1 MSRPTSILESPL
13 ARQAP
18 LSALLALSAVLS
30 ITVPS
35 LQVTDGGLFVAS
47 LAVTGLATVVAAV
60 ALALPHS
67 VGLVPALLVL
77 DFVAIA
83 LFRTSTGAGASVFTS
98 LAVLPVV
105 WCGSL
110 RGRLTVVYAALGVT
124 LVIMAPYVLTPTNVP
139 GASELVRL
147 GVTVIVF
154 GTVAA
159 VVQELS
165 RRARRNVRA
174 ARLGEE
180 RVRAEIDRAA
190 AVQRSLLPTPTDHL
204 GADVAVAGA
213 CLPAKSVGGDF
224 FDWYE
229 TNSGIAV
236 SLGDV
241 MGKGVGAGLIAAAV
255 RATVRS
261 SRAVDDPSEALLRA
275 ADGLAAEG
283 SATDVTFTTLFHAR
297 ISTDGTFRWAD
308 AGHGLSLVL
317 RSGGGVDRLRSSD
330 LPLGMGLRDEWATT
344 EGFLDTGD
352 LLISFSDGV
361 LDLFGGRED
370 TVDAVA
376 DLARAC
382 GSEPTAL
389 VAALSARADE
399 VAHDDDVTVI
409 AIRRAPVA
417 TVASALPA
425 QPARRERT

>member
-1 MSRPTSILESPL
+1 MSRTTSVLESPL

-18 LSALLALSAVLS
+18 LSALLALGAVL
-30 ITVPS
+30 TLVVPS
-35 LQVTDGGLFVAS
+35 LRVTDDGLFVAS
-47 LAVTGLATVVAAV
+47 LVGTGVATIVS
-60 ALALPHS
+60 ALALAFPRA
-67 VGLVPALLVL
+67 VGLVPVLLVL

-98 LAVLPVV
+98 LIVLPVV

-110 RGRLTVVYAALGVT
+110 RGRLNVVWAVLGVT
-124 LVIMAPYVLTPTNVP
+124 FVILAPYFLTPTNVP

-165 RRARRNVRA
+165 RRARRNVRDA
-174 ARLGEE
+174 QRGEE

-190 AVQRSLLPTPTDHL
+190 AVQRSLLPTSTDHL

-229 TNSGIAV
+229 TNTGIAV

-261 SRAVDDPSEALLRA
+261 ARTVDDPSEALLRA

-283 SATDVTFTTLFHAR
+283 SVTDVTFTTLFHAR
-297 ISTDGTFRWAD
+297 ISADGTFRWAD

-317 RSGGGVDRLRSSD
+317 RADGDVDRLRSSD

-344 EGFLDTGD
+344 EGFLEPGD

-376 DLARAC
+376 DLARSC

-409 AIRRAPVA
+409 AIRRAPVS
-417 TVASALPA
+417 VESGALPA
-425 QPARRERT
+425 HPAQERA

>member
-1 MSRPTSILESPL
+1 MSRRTSILESPL

-18 LSALLALSAVLS
+18 LSGLLALSAVL
-30 ITVPS
+30 TLAVPS
-35 LQVTDGGLFVAS
+35 LQITDDDLFVAS
-47 LAVTGLATVVAAV
+47 LVCTGVATIVAAV
-60 ALALPHS
+60 ALAFPHA
-67 VGLVPALLVL
+67 VGLVPALLLL

-83 LFRTSTGAGASVFTS
+83 LFRTSTGAGTSVFTS

-110 RGRLTVVYAALGVT
+110 RGRLTILWAVLGVS
-124 LVIMAPYVLTPTNVP
+124 LVILAPYFLTPTTTP
-139 GASELVRL
+139 GGSELVRL
-147 GVTVIVF
+147 GITVTVF

-159 VVQELS
+159 VVHELS

-174 ARLGEE
+174 AQLGEE

-190 AVQRSLLPTPTDHL
+190 VVQRSLLPTSTAHL

-229 TNSGIAV
+229 TNTGVAV

-261 SRAVDDPSEALLRA
+261 ARAVDDPSEALLRA
-275 ADGLAAEG
+275 ADGLAAER
-283 SATDVTFTTLFHAR
+283 STTDVTFTTLFHAR
-297 ISTDGTFRWAD
+297 LSTDGTFRWAD

-317 RSGGGVDRLRSSD
+317 RSDGSVERLRSSD

-344 EGFLDTGD
+344 EGFLGLGD

-361 LDLFGGRED
+361 LDLYGGRED

-376 DLARAC
+376 DLARSC
-382 GSEPTAL
+382 DSEPTAL
-389 VAALSARADE
+389 VAALSARAE
-399 VAHDDDVTVI
+399 EIEHDDDVTVI
-409 AIRRAPVA
+409 AIRRTPVTTDTSAMAAP
-417 TVASALPA
+417 PGH
-425 QPARRERT
+425 QERA